1 MELKKVNYISDE
13 ELTSYKKELFNSII
27 NDSSFYKEVLLS
39 SFTNEDIMSNLSL
52 FDTVNYYGG
61 ENKINNG
68 NSFNYLGQKSF
79 TIPDGIIEDFELEE
93 NTDFHLTTF
102 SEENYRYFILAKSR
116 TIRQNDYWYIFD
128 DSMFFGSVY
137 SYFFVDKIKERI

>member
-52 FDTVNYYGG
+52 FD
-61 ENKINNG
+61 
-68 NSFNYLGQKSF
+68 SFIY
-79 TIPDGIIEDFELEE
+79 FEQ
-93 NTDFHLTTF
+93 LT
-102 SEENYRYFILAKSR
+102 
-116 TIRQNDYWYIFD
+116 
-128 DSMFFGSVY
+128 FF
-137 SYFFVDKIKERI
+137 FNFLCRLTKKESDV

>member
-52 FDTVNYYGG
+52 FDEWRTNFNIVN
-61 ENKINNG
+61 NLLK
-68 NSFNYLGQKSF
+68 NYVEGDLGFEFYPQNTPAQSLPAPKSKLVNLLQSLN
-79 TIPDGIIEDFELEE
+79 IELIFVTFEVSNL
-93 NTDFHLTTF
+93 LT
-102 SEENYRYFILAKSR
+102 SKLVKPL
-116 TIRQNDYWYIFD
+116 Q
-128 DSMFFGSVY
+128 
-137 SYFFVDKIKERI
+137 